1 MATNPIIDVWRE
13 QAALLGQ
20 VTNPLRVPYPVGLKE
35 AATAAKFIDEY
46 WEPADG
52 RPGLKRLARKLP
64 QSTAQEIVS
73 LTHAVTAANTNLLL
87 LVDPVAKGFGDE
99 AREVIDALASIIE
112 LELDDGIEEPA
123 DAQLAALKAFDAD
136 AGQSS
141 SALAQSLSNFAA
153 LAQELL
159 PRLVELD
166 SEFDPTLISQA
177 NELSK
182 KLLEKNATPVTDSQE
197 AKNARLLRDQLLTL
211 LMQRV
216 RTVRSVAAHVFR
228 KHPTVLRQVTSAY
241 QRRQRAE
248 RRAQQKAKPAEG

>member
-1 MATNPIIDVWRE
+1 MPTNPLIDVWRE
-13 QAALLGQ
+13 QASVLGQ
-20 VTNPLRVPYPVGLKE
+20 VKNPLRVPYPVGLKE

-46 WEPADG
+46 WEPAEG
-52 RPGLKRLARKLP
+52 RPGLKRLARRLP
-64 QSTAQEIVS
+64 RGTAAEIVS
-73 LTHAVTAANTNLLL
+73 LTRAVTAANTDLLL
-87 LVDPVAKGFGDE
+87 LVDPVAESFGE
-99 AREVIDALASIIE
+99 QAREVIDALASIIE

-123 DAQLAALKAFDAD
+123 DAQLAALKTFDAD
-136 AGQSS
+136 AGESS
-141 SALAQSLSNFAA
+141 PALAQSLNNFAA

-177 NELSK
+177 KELSK

-197 AKNARLLRDQLLTL
+197 AKAARLLRDQLLTL
-211 LMQRV
+211 LMNRV

-228 KHPTVLRQVTSAY
+228 KHPAVLRQVTSAY

-248 RRAQQKAKPAEG
+248 RRALQKSKPTEG